1 MWREEFES
9 ERKRERE
16 REREREFG
24 RLKKS
29 YFYKL
34 MDSMVAYMKPYYS
47 SDGNFF
53 EFTTLDGA

>member
-1 MWREEFES
+1 M
-9 ERKRERE
+9 KVKGRERE

-29 YFYKL
+29 FFYKL
-34 MDSMVAYMKPYYS
+34 MDSMVAYMKPYCS
-47 SDGNFF
+47 LDGKFF